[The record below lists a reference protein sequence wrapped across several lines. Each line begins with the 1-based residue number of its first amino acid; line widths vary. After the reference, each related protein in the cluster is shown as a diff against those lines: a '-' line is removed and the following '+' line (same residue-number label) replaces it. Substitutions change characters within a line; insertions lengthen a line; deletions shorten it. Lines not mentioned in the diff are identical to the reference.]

1 MAEPRDLLKS
11 ARDILAA
18 AARDLDRG
26 WHESACVSAHRAA
39 AMATQAWL
47 ESRGQVHVSA
57 SVSENVALEPG
68 ADRALLAAAARLDRH
83 RIDEG
88 TPYRPADVDADD
100 AARAVEDGRRVVDF
114 AEAWTRR

>member
-1 MAEPRDLLKS
+1 MAEPRVLLS
-11 ARDILAA
+11 TARDILDA
-18 AARDLDRG
+18 AARDLERG

-57 SVSENVALEPG
+57 SVAENVALEPG
-68 ADRALLAAAARLDRH
+68 VDPGIRDAAVRLDRH

-88 TPYRPADVDADD
+88 VPYRPADVGAED
-100 AARAVEDGRRVVDF
+100 AARAVEDGRRILGFVESATD
-114 AEAWTRR
+114 A